1 MTKKYKI
8 DFNNGKVFEVQ
19 SSDGTKFFLNSVA
32 LHSAEL
38 ISMGATITEIEE
50 PRREFLICW
59 DYEGHR
65 VAFNYSKEAEVSP
78 YENKVK
84 AVVLNEGEVI
94 VSREKLAEAWR
105 VVGKWA
111 DNKKRFDELCKELG
125 LGEG

>member
-50 PRREFLICW
+50 PRRELYVSFATEVHMDEW
-59 DYEGHR
+59 SAKEFEG
-65 VAFNYSKEAEVSP
+65 SIKMTQL
-78 YENKVK
+78 NK
-84 AVVLNEGEVI
+84 GEVI
-94 VSREKLAEAWR
+94 VSREKLAEAWVTREDMSR
-105 VVGKWA
+105 VGA
-111 DNKKRFDELCKELG
+111 PTFEQLCKELG
-125 LGEG
+125 LGE